1 MVLSPAHSLSICR
14 GDEIWFRYLF
24 RDLMQGLMCIMKRGT
39 PEQIKYAV
47 RCLKVCKSRGCKD
60 LAVEIVEVKGIVS
73 VSKHLND

>member
-1 MVLSPAHSLSICR
+1 
-14 GDEIWFRYLF
+14 
-24 RDLMQGLMCIMKRGT
+24 MKRGT